1 MTHYNIPSMH
11 NNIEPNMITIST
23 NTNTAS
29 FISKTLQKYLI
40 TIKEQIDKYSA
51 KWDNFKKY
59 TNPYEYIHSVVP
71 SAKTPVCK
79 HKPLSR
85 SYFKMIEMLHMLDIA
100 KDYEDNSSI
109 NTFHLAEGPGGFIE
123 AIVEVRENL
132 SDKYYGMTLINDID
146 ENVPGWRKSRDF
158 LSRNGNVKIISGADG
173 TGDLLNSDNLMYCYK
188 EFANKMDI
196 ITGDGGFDFSIDFNK
211 QETLATNLIFSQICF
226 AITMQKHGG
235 TFIIKIFDVF
245 NKSTVDLIYIL
256 NCLYEKI
263 YITKPHT
270 SRYANSERYIV
281 CRGFKLVDSTPFLN
295 RFLQIYKNND
305 LNKPITN
312 FLNIDYSY
320 YFINKLEEINAIL
333 GQYQIENINST
344 INLIITKQNTDKL
357 EMIKKNNIQKCI
369 NWCNKYKQPCNK
381 TFIQTNNFVSQHSD
395 P

>member
-123 AIVEVRENL
+123 AIVEVRDNL